1 MNSALSNGLA
11 SAYNVSGVPDFWFN
25 NSELNAGGGVYSSA
39 GANYNWVN
47 SKANAFTAEPVLAGV
62 SLDKTIQ
69 GDSVQVITR
78 VKFFQGQPAGSDYR
92 LAVYIVEDNI
102 ISNQS
107 TNSGANPSY
116 RHRNL
121 LRSGNAAT
129 YTGVALNS
137 GAAITAD
144 QVFDNTFVLP
154 KNSITGNNS
163 NLKAIAVIWK
173 LGTTPAKVVNTNT
186 VK

>member
-1 MNSALSNGLA
+1 VAADAVGEALVYVVLK
-11 SAYNVSGVPDFWFN
+11 
-25 NSELNAGGGVYSSA
+25 LNPGGGVYSSP

-47 SKANAFTAEPVLAGV
+47 NKANAFIAEPVLAGI
-62 SLDKTIQ
+62 SLNKTIQ
-69 GDSVQVITR
+69 GDSVMVTTR
-78 VKFFQGQPAGSDYR
+78 VKFFQAQSTGNQYT

-107 TNSGANPSY
+107 TNSGANPNY

-121 LRSGNAAT
+121 LRSGNASA
-129 YTGVALNS
+129 YTGVALN
-137 GAAITAD
+137 GTAAITAD
-144 QVFDNTFVLP
+144 QVFDNTFMLP
-154 KNSITGNNS
+154 KNSITGNNG

-173 LGTTPAKVVNTNT
+173 LGTTPAKVVNTNV